1 MAFLTQDTYL
11 GGRYRLI
18 SRIAVGGMGE
28 VWRAEDELLA
38 RHVAVKVLKS
48 ELTSDPAFLE
58 RFRIEARMTASL
70 SHPGIAS
77 VYDYGE
83 VGVNVAGTAD
93 TSTAY
98 LVMELVAGEP
108 LSAILASRGRL
119 ATDWTLGIV
128 EQAATALEAAHRAG
142 MVHRDVKP
150 GNLLVTQDGLVKITD
165 FGIARVADTPPLT
178 QSGMVVGT
186 AQYFSPEQAEGRTV
200 NAASDVYS
208 LGVVAYECLAGRL
221 PFVAD
226 SPVTVA
232 IMQIRDSPPPLPA
245 DIPPPVHQLVAQA
258 MAKDPWQRFATGGQ
272 LAVAVR
278 AVRHGLLQPPVPM
291 PPPAGAGPVP
301 AMPPVAGAPLPAGP
315 RLGGPRLGGMPG
327 RPSGTGAMPGG
338 PLPGAPVLAPRPST
352 QLSGAAGPLPGPG
365 RAVPRVA
372 APLPPPPAARHPG
385 PGVGRSSRRLGSRGR
400 MLVVVLL
407 CLLGIALLA
416 TGAVTLLN
424 RDAGRPGPTG
434 TPAPGSGQQSS
445 PAQGAPDPDSLRSPG
460 GRSVRHLGAAVPD
473 RHATLPSGPDKKN
486 DDNLRTQ

>member
-1 MAFLTQDTYL
+1 MVSLTQDTYL

-58 RFRIEARMTASL
+58 RFRTEARMTASL

-77 VYDYGE
+77 VHDYGE

-93 TSTAY
+93 TRAAY

-108 LSAILASRGRL
+108 LSAILARSGRL
-119 ATDWTLGIV
+119 ATDWTLDIV
-128 EQAATALEAAHRAG
+128 EQAASALEAAHRAG

-150 GNLLVTQDGLVKITD
+150 GNLLVTPDGLVKITD
-165 FGIARVADTPPLT
+165 FGIARVADTVPLT

-186 AQYFSPEQAEGRTV
+186 AQYFSPEQAEGHTV

-232 IMQIRDSPPPLPA
+232 IMQIRDRPPPLPA
-245 DIPPPVHQLVAQA
+245 DIPPPVHQLVAQT
-258 MAKDPWQRFATGGQ
+258 MAKDPRQRFATGGQ

-291 PPPAGAGPVP
+291 PPPVGAGPVP
-301 AMPPVAGAPLPAGP
+301 AMPPVAGAPLP
-315 RLGGPRLGGMPG
+315 GGMPG
-327 RPSGTGAMPGG
+327 RPSVTGAMPGG
-338 PLPGAPVLAPRPST
+338 PLPGAPLPAPRPGT
-352 QLSGAAGPLPGPG
+352 Q
-365 RAVPRVA
+365 
-372 APLPPPPAARHPG
+372 
-385 PGVGRSSRRLGSRGR
+385 GSRGR

-424 RDAGRPGPTG
+424 RDGGRPAPTG
-434 TPAPGSGQQSS
+434 TPAPGTGQQSS
-445 PAQGAPDPDSLRSPG
+445 PARGAPDPDSLRAPD
-460 GRSVRHLGAAVPD
+460 GRSTLHLGTAVPD
-473 RHATLPSGPDKKN
+473 RHATLPCASDNKN